1 MPKNRKGM
9 HKEWHSKRID
19 YRIEVILSFVDFL
32 ERTYDFEE
40 MFGSEVEQAYQN
52 FVESL
57 YKVRGVLKVEELCG
71 QYFVEYGYNWVH
83 DTDTNT
89 NTPTV

>member
-9 HKEWHSKRID
+9 HKEWHSKRVDDRID
-19 YRIEVILSFVDFL
+19 VALQLLEFL
-32 ERTYDFEE
+32 EQSYNLNKA
-40 MFGSEVEQAYQN
+40 FGLEVAEAYNQLMDA
-52 FVESL
+52 L
-57 YKVRGVLKVEELCG
+57 YKKRGFLQVETCCG
-71 QYFVEYGYNWVH
+71 QYLVEYGYNWVY